1 MKFNTFFQ
9 PNQFKSRKSYFI
21 NRAFDLF
28 VVCLILT
35 VIMAFANKGND
46 TIEVNNATVSS
57 QPYIGEI
64 AIYPY
69 NFAPQGWAKCDGQLL
84 PISQNTALFSLIGTI
99 YGGDGETTFGLP
111 DLRGRVPIGYGSG
124 PGLPTYQLGQK
135 SGATNTVLSVGNLPA
150 HNHTAAGTIQASSA
164 MGDES
169 DPTGSIPGLHAGA
182 FNEESN
188 VLMKTDGVNVTVD
201 NTGNGQQF
209 NNMQPYLTM
218 GYYIALQGI
227 FPSPN

>member
-1 MKFNTFFQ
+1 MKFKTFFQ

-35 VIMAFANKGND
+35 VLMAFANEDSD
-46 TIEVNNATVSS
+46 TSEAVNTTVST

-69 NFAPQGWAKCDGQLL
+69 NFAPAGWAKCDGQLMS
-84 PISQNTALFSLIGTI
+84 IAQNSALFSLLGTQ

-111 DLRGRVPIGYGSG
+111 DLRGRVPIGSGTG
-124 PGLPTYQLGQK
+124 PGLPTYQVGQK
-135 SGATNTVLSVGNLPA
+135 SGSTNTVLSVGNLPA

-164 MGDES
+164 IGDES
-169 DPTGSIPGLHAGA
+169 DPTGNLPGLHAGA
-182 FNEESN
+182 FNEDSN

-201 NTGNGQQF
+201 NTGSGQQYT
-209 NNMQPYLTM
+209 NMQPYLTM
-218 GYYIALQGI
+218 GYYIALQGV